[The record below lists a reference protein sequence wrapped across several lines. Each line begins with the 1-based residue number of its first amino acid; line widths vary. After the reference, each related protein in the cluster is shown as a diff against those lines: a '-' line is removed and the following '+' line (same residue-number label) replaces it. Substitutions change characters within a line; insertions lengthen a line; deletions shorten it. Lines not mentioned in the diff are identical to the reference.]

1 MSSDLQSTVHDGL
14 WAEGSH
20 PPYGG
25 LEHDSW
31 NLHDTPSGLAG
42 NTWNADPGD
51 SLQASWSQS
60 ASPYTV
66 QLSPYSPSGGS
77 SSSSYDQTLP
87 TGFPYMESVHSP
99 SVSMPEV
106 SDLDLGPYADAKR
119 GQGSYPAADNRLSTP
134 TEQPSTLSL
143 AFETGSPEA
152 LPGPSTGQPHHSS
165 DKVSPIGLK
174 LKAYDWPPQ
183 EDPNLERRRRR
194 ALKALHNRQ
203 RETQRRE
210 NMLKELEDLAKE
222 IDSLKSEKQM
232 RIERIVKLKEQM
244 ESFQAKDD

>member
-1 MSSDLQSTVHDGL
+1 
-14 WAEGSH
+14 
-20 PPYGG
+20 
-25 LEHDSW
+25 
-31 NLHDTPSGLAG
+31 
-42 NTWNADPGD
+42 
-51 SLQASWSQS
+51 
-60 ASPYTV
+60 
-66 QLSPYSPSGGS
+66 
-77 SSSSYDQTLP
+77 
-87 TGFPYMESVHSP
+87 MESVHSP

-210 NMLKELEDLAKE
+210 NMMKELEDLAKE